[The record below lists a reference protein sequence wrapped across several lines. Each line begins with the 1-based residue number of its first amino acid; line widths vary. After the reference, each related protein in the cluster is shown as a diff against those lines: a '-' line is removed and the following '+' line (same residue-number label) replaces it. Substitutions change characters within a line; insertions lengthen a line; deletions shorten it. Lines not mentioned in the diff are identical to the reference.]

1 MLLHLNKTDFRRGSW
16 QFFFAFTHVDE
27 CFVAWNNRQEDIC
40 MIVVWICH
48 IKNLLRHY
56 IEADGFLVAVAFQG
70 VLDFSTFVS
79 RYHKS
84 EDWIV
89 ALENPFPATCIDV
102 FEGNLRSP
110 GRLIESYL
118 YASVMGLIIAFYD
131 GMDFYLIYKVV
142 LSAIF
147 PVEYGR
153 VDLQLAAFE
162 EVCIDTNSWLRA
174 AGFMLEGIV
183 KVVLCSGESSLSLK

>member
-131 GMDFYLIYKVV
+131 GMDFYLIYIVV

-162 EVCIDTNSWLRA
+162 EVCIDYQLVVASCW
-174 AGFMLEGIV
+174 
-183 KVVLCSGESSLSLK
+183 KVS